1 MNRIKISPLAAL
13 ELEAKSEVDPRQ
25 VGFWQNQ
32 LDSAFRRRSEGQFSL
47 FVPMHYQNTYAYP
60 LVIWLHRDGS
70 DCSEISELMPRVSS
84 RNHVGIA
91 PQSGYSHNS
100 PIAWP
105 SSEESVEAAY
115 ESVMAAVDQAKLRFN
130 INSRRII
137 LAGAGTGGTMAFRI
151 AFERP
156 DVFGGVISID
166 GPMETEHVP
175 LRDWERCRELPVLLP
190 AFGRQAVTRRMTS
203 AIICVCFTLPDS
215 RQQFVSIQ
223 AKQNSRTRFSLML
236 IAGSW
241 NRLARPFCRQ

>member
-175 LRDWERCRELPVLLP
+175 LRDWERCRELPVLLSSFRSSGSYTQDDLCHHLRLLHI
-190 AFGRQAVTRRMTS
+190 AGFSTTVRQYPGEAELSNKVLADVDRWIMEQISS
-203 AIICVCFTLPDS
+203 AIL
-215 RQQFVSIQ
+215 
-223 AKQNSRTRFSLML
+223 
-236 IAGSW
+236 
-241 NRLARPFCRQ
+241 